1 MLHNQED
8 RPTRWSRLDNAATIF
23 PPTSHGSDT
32 GVFRLCCELREDV
45 QPERLQLALE
55 QVLEDFPHMKSSL
68 RRGLFWYY
76 LEQSGR
82 PLHVVPEQNPPCAR
96 LYRGSRSPLLEVS
109 FWRHKIN
116 LDIFHVLAD
125 GVGAISFFQ
134 ALIIRYLELLTP
146 GAEAVRQPAISP
158 EARGEDGFAR
168 YYEPGSGQYGTQRRA
183 YCLKGARRRD
193 GALTILEGVAD
204 VDQILRAAHTH
215 STTLTVYLCAVLIQA
230 IREEMTERDLRR
242 PVVLTIPVDLRSY
255 FKTDTARNF
264 FGIMRVFYDFSHGS
278 GAFEEIL
285 ETVAAQFQKELTAER
300 LGARMN
306 ALSGLQHQPLLRAVP
321 LVLKNQFSG
330 FPGRSLLW
338 GRQRHCPIS
347 DASVCRRTLP
357 RMYGDLVYL
366 CLHTAPRSAPAPL
379 EKNSIWDLPPCCRS
393 RVYIGDFSKGSM
405 KTALNWRFGA
415 MHFIVK
421 RKEACERCS
430 IVQAAGCIS
439 QVISAAARF
448 AGENW
453 REQETLKVR
462 SFRSWLHI
470 GLWPDEC
477 CVF

>member
-146 GAEAVRQPAISP
+146 GAEAVRQPDISP

-264 FGIMRVFYDFSHGS
+264 FGIMRVSYDFSHGS

-321 LVLKNQFSG
+321 LVLKNPILRLSG
-330 FPGRSLLW
+330 EISSLGETATLSNIGRFRLPENLAPHVRGFGVFMSTHCTQICTCTFGKEFHMGFTSVLQEPGVQRRFFQRLHEDGIELEIRSNAFY
-338 GRQRHCPIS
+338 R
-347 DASVCRRTLP
+347 
-357 RMYGDLVYL
+357 
-366 CLHTAPRSAPAPL
+366 
-379 EKNSIWDLPPCCRS
+379 
-393 RVYIGDFSKGSM
+393 
-405 KTALNWRFGA
+405 
-415 MHFIVK
+415 
-421 RKEACERCS
+421 EAEGG
-430 IVQAAGCIS
+430 V
-439 QVISAAARF
+439 
-448 AGENW
+448 
-453 REQETLKVR
+453 
-462 SFRSWLHI
+462 
-470 GLWPDEC
+470 
-477 CVF
+477 

>member
-82 PLHVVPEQNPPCAR
+82 PLHVVPEQSPPCAR

-146 GAEAVRQPAISP
+146 GAEAVRQPDISP

-215 STTLTVYLCAVLIQA
+215 STTLTVYLCAVLIRA

-264 FGIMRVFYDFSHGS
+264 FGIMRVSYDFSHGS

-321 LVLKNQFSG
+321 LVLKNPILRLSG
-330 FPGRSLLW
+330 EISSLGETATLSNIGRFRLPENLAPHVRGFGTGIWCIYVYTLHPDLHLHLW
-338 GRQRHCPIS
+338 KGIS
-347 DASVCRRTLP
+347 
-357 RMYGDLVYL
+357 YGIYL
-366 CLHTAPRSAPAPL
+366 R
-379 EKNSIWDLPPCCRS
+379 
-393 RVYIGDFSKGSM
+393 
-405 KTALNWRFGA
+405 
-415 MHFIVK
+415 
-421 RKEACERCS
+421 
-430 IVQAAGCIS
+430 AAGAGCT
-439 QVISAAARF
+439 AAIFPKA
-448 AGENW
+448 
-453 REQETLKVR
+453 
-462 SFRSWLHI
+462 
-470 GLWPDEC
+470 P
-477 CVF
+477 

>member
-1 MLHNQED
+1 MLHNQKD

-55 QVLEDFPHMKSSL
+55 QTLEDFPHMKSSL
-68 RRGLFWYY
+68 RRGVFWYY

-96 LYRGSRSPLLEVS
+96 LYWGSRSPLLEVS

-146 GAEAVRQPAISP
+146 ETEAVRLPDISP

-168 YYEPGSGQYGTQRRA
+168 YYKPGSGQYGTQRRA
-183 YCLKGARRRD
+183 YCLKGARRQD

-230 IREEMTERDLRR
+230 IREEMAERDLRR

-264 FGIMRVFYDFSHGS
+264 FGIMRVSYDFSHGS

-285 ETVAAQFQKELTAER
+285 ETVADQFQKELTAER

-321 LVLKNQFSG
+321 LVLKNPILRLSG
-330 FPGRSLLW
+330 EISSLGETATLSNIGRFRL
-338 GRQRHCPIS
+338 PE
-347 DASVCRRTLP
+347 TL
-357 RMYGDLVYL
+357 
-366 CLHTAPRSAPAPL
+366 A
-379 EKNSIWDLPPCCRS
+379 S
-393 RVYIGDFSKGSM
+393 RVRGFGVFMSTHCTQICTCTFGKEFHMGFTSVLRDP
-405 KTALNWRFGA
+405 AVQRRFFQRLRQDGIELEIRSNA
-415 MHFIVK
+415 FY
-421 RKEACERCS
+421 
-430 IVQAAGCIS
+430 
-439 QVISAAARF
+439 
-448 AGENW
+448 
-453 REQETLKVR
+453 RETEGGV
-462 SFRSWLHI
+462 
-470 GLWPDEC
+470 
-477 CVF
+477 